1 MRRTFRSIA
10 IFLGTYLFSVN
21 AWSAFEVLVR
31 GEYEPKLGG
40 PWSNLLFGAGFS
52 AILTI
57 VVATGFCVLTFA
69 GRSFLSRQL
78 SQFGAVLAAAVA
90 VVLTVSGAIGW
101 FLATVGG
108 ELGSVVLWYFLVG
121 LISAFA
127 ALLAGLVE
135 RSPNTA
141 LQTDR

>member
-90 VVLTVSGAIGW
+90 VVL
-101 FLATVGG
+101 
-108 ELGSVVLWYFLVG
+108 WYFLVG
-121 LISAFA
+121 LVSAFA

>member
-1 MRRTFRSIA
+1 M
-10 IFLGTYLFSVN
+10 
-21 AWSAFEVLVR
+21 
-31 GEYEPKLGG
+31 
-40 PWSNLLFGAGFS
+40 
-52 AILTI
+52 ILTI

-78 SQFGAVLAAAVA
+78 SQFGALLAAAVA

-108 ELGSVVLWYFLVG
+108 ELGPVVLWYFLVG
-121 LISAFA
+121 LVSAFA